1 MGLGGGRVWGGGE
14 ARSAHRGPNCGG
26 CWRGTCGAHP
36 KHLYHGCDAGRAE
49 AQRLVEGRRFLPRSK
64 GSIRRGAACGP
75 GSGRAWSGGGA
86 SSVQGQASSG
96 GCWQG
101 TRGAHVK
108 HVVHVCYAGGI
119 PARYVCVELVQVI
132 EEIGHVCDCRDA
144 PARDGAV
151 RRSGGSRVG
160 VVLLGRRP
168 QGGRVREGIGRWRRR
183 SRRQWRR
190 WWRRRRARAQAAPI
204 RTVPIVKLGAARP
217 CAPDEDLVCVGQR
230 GALPRSIGSG
240 ATCRAGRRRG
250 CCWSGV

>member
-1 MGLGGGRVWGGGE
+1 MGGCGAAARQE
-14 ARSAHRGPNCGG
+14 ARIEDPTVEAAGG
-26 CWRGTCGAHP
+26 A
-36 KHLYHGCDAGRAE
+36 RAE
-49 AQRLVEGRRFLPRSK
+49 RTPNICIMVVTLDVPKLSGWLKADASCREPK

>member
-1 MGLGGGRVWGGGE
+1 MWGWRRRKQRVQG
-14 ARSAHRGPNCGG
+14 GPNC
-26 CWRGTCGAHP
+26 
-36 KHLYHGCDAGRAE
+36 
-49 AQRLVEGRRFLPRSK
+49 
-64 GSIRRGAACGP
+64 
-75 GSGRAWSGGGA
+75 
-86 SSVQGQASSG
+86 G

-144 PARDGAV
+144 PARYGAV

-217 CAPDEDLVCVGQR
+217 CAPDEDLVCVGQ
-230 GALPRSIGSG
+230 GCALPSRKRGLRSRRHASWE
-240 ATCRAGRRRG
+240 AGRAKRAWGG
-250 CCWSGV
+250 CGACSGQARARLGIGGAGHARSAPGTCSSWL